1 MPRRSA
7 DSRPSDETTP
17 GLVARG
23 FSFVLERIDDRL
35 ALLAQHRPDWSP
47 LSADWLSPEQ
57 RRRIAA
63 GRKQLLPR
71 ALGLHKRADLRILDA
86 TGGLGR
92 DGFTLAAL
100 GASVTITERQ
110 AQVAQLLE
118 DARRRALLCPDAA
131 IQAAAA
137 RVTILS
143 ADALH
148 LDAEQLAVF
157 DAAHLDPM
165 YPDDGKSALPQKGM
179 QLLRELAGD
188 DLDAGELLSH
198 LRRVIPR
205 VAVKRPLR
213 APALGEQRP
222 DAVTEGTQARFD
234 LYLRVRTSA

>member
-7 DSRPSDETTP
+7 DSTAPDAQTP
-17 GLVARG
+17 GLAARG
-23 FSFVLERIDDRL
+23 FSFVLEHIDDRL
-35 ALLAQHRPDWSP
+35 ALRAQHRPDWSP
-47 LSADWLSPEQ
+47 LSADWLSTEQ

-110 AQVAQLLE
+110 PQVAELLA
-118 DARRRALLCPDAA
+118 DARRRALLCPDPSL
-131 IQAAAA
+131 QAAAR
-137 RVTILS
+137 RVTIL
-143 ADALH
+143 AVDALH
-148 LDAEQLAVF
+148 LDADRLTAF

-165 YPDDGKSALPQKGM
+165 YPDDGKTALPQKGM

-188 DLDAGELLSH
+188 DLDAAQLLSH
-198 LRRVIPR
+198 LRRLIPR

-222 DAVTEGTQARFD
+222 DAVTGGTQARFD
-234 LYLRVRTSA
+234 LYLRVRAQA